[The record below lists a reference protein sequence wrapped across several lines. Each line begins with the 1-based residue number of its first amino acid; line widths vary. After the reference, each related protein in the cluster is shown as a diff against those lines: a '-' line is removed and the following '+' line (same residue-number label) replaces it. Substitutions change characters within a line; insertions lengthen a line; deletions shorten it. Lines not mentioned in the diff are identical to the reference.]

1 MPFVIGE
8 TVGPYRLTE
17 QLGQG
22 GMATVFKA
30 YHAAL
35 DRYVAI
41 KVLHLAFMEDPS
53 FLARFQREARVVARL
68 DHPHIVP
75 IYDFAEHE
83 GRPYL
88 VMKFIEGETLKA
100 RLERG
105 KLPQSEILRIIETMG
120 AALEYAHQQNVLHR
134 DIKPS
139 NVLVAQDNQLY
150 LTDFGLARMAETGES
165 SLTADRMVGT
175 PQYMSPEQALSK
187 PDLDARSDIYSFGVM
202 MYEMLVGRVPYNADT
217 PFAIIHDHIYT
228 PLPLPREANPD
239 IPAPVERVLL
249 KALAKDPLDRFA
261 SMSRL
266 IEAYRAAVAPGGED
280 LLAGEVGLD
289 ATQAA
294 PSLFATPTPAPA
306 PAAEPA
312 AKVSV
317 SLEVDAPKKRRAKGW
332 VLGCGISLLVIIVL
346 CVFMALR
353 SMMMETDEFVAQVQ
367 TGQAMATS
375 INHPNFNPQSLL
387 TLMPDQFEPEAM
399 ATLYALFDNRPS
411 QTPAPTISAG
421 DREAALNALRQA
433 ITAWDQGNP
442 QLAREHLSEMRA
454 RAAGDTTFY
463 EQGFQMIR
471 EQNAWVLGSFFLLEK
486 ERRLPGDLALLKL
499 PAAHEIVFQAAK
511 DPAANDVFAL
521 NADDPLLT
529 AARIRYELHHG
540 SLETAQQDLEEALD
554 TPKILRDFPETQ
566 LVEVELNI
574 KLGDVD
580 AARFALEM
588 MRQDSEKLPRWLLKL
603 VEETQQSL
611 N

>member
-120 AALEYAHQQNVLHR
+120 AALDYAHQQNVLHR

-150 LTDFGLARMAETGES
+150 LTDFGLARMAEMGES

-228 PLPLPREANPD
+228 PLPLPREVNPD
-239 IPAPVERVLL
+239 IPTPVERVLL

-266 IEAYRAAVAPGGED
+266 IEAYRAAVTPGGED
-280 LLAGEVGLD
+280 VLEGEVGLD
-289 ATQAA
+289 ATQAS
-294 PSLFATPTPAPA
+294 PHHYPTPAPM
-306 PAAEPA
+306 PALESA

-317 SLEVDAPKKRRAKGW
+317 SLEADAPKKRRPKSW
-332 VLGCGISLLVIIVL
+332 VLGCGISLLVVIVL
-346 CVFMALR
+346 CVFMVLR
-353 SMMMETDEFVAQVQ
+353 SMITETDGFVAQVQ

-375 INHPNFNPQSLL
+375 VNHPNFNPQSLL
-387 TLMPDQFEPEAM
+387 TLMPDEFEPEAM

-411 QTPAPTISAG
+411 QTPAPTISTS
-421 DREAALNALRQA
+421 DREAALTALRQA
-433 ITAWDQGNP
+433 IKAWDQGNP

-454 RAAGDTTFY
+454 KAGGDTTFY
-463 EQGFQMIR
+463 DQGFQVIR
-471 EQNAWVLGSFFLLEK
+471 EREAWVLGSFFLLEK

-554 TPKILRDFPETQ
+554 TPKVLRDFPETRM
-566 LVEVELNI
+566 VEAELNI

-580 AARFALEM
+580 AAQFVLDDLL
-588 MRQDSEKLPRWLLKL
+588 QKPEKLPRWLLKL
-603 VEETQQSL
+603 AEETEQSL

>member
-120 AALEYAHQQNVLHR
+120 AALDYAHQQNVLHR

-150 LTDFGLARMAETGES
+150 LTDFGLARMAEMGES

-228 PLPLPREANPD
+228 PLPLPREVNPD
-239 IPAPVERVLL
+239 IPTPVERVLL

-266 IEAYRAAVAPGGED
+266 IEAYRAAVTPGGED
-280 LLAGEVGLD
+280 VLAGEVGMD
-289 ATQAA
+289 ATQAS
-294 PSLFATPTPAPA
+294 PHHYPTPAPM
-306 PAAEPA
+306 PALESA

-317 SLEVDAPKKRRAKGW
+317 SLEADAPKKRRPKSW
-332 VLGCGISLLVIIVL
+332 VLGCGISLLVVIVL
-346 CVFMALR
+346 CVFMVLR
-353 SMMMETDEFVAQVQ
+353 SMITETDGFVAQVQ

-375 INHPNFNPQSLL
+375 VNHPNFNPQSLL
-387 TLMPDQFEPEAM
+387 TLMPDEFEPEAM

-411 QTPAPTISAG
+411 QTPAPTISTS
-421 DREAALNALRQA
+421 DREAALTALRQA
-433 ITAWDQGNP
+433 IKAWDQGNP

-454 RAAGDTTFY
+454 KAGGDTTFY
-463 EQGFQMIR
+463 DQGFQVIR
-471 EQNAWVLGSFFLLEK
+471 EREAWVLGSFFLLEK

-554 TPKILRDFPETQ
+554 TPKVLRDFPETRM
-566 LVEVELNI
+566 VEAELNI

-580 AARFALEM
+580 AAQFVLDDLL
-588 MRQDSEKLPRWLLKL
+588 QKPEKLPRWLLKL
-603 VEETQQSL
+603 AEETEQSL